1 MNRRKFWWN
10 LFRNFGNFLN
20 EKVFIRN
27 FATRSINRLNFLF
40 QIEAFTFSIKPNTE
54 KICFFLR
61 IDKRKKLGA
70 LFRCNQHQAVCLGVQ
85 STNMSHFF
93 DSENFSHFPN
103 NIKTRHSDWFIDQI
117 KHIIRVQNNSHAL
130 ACQKIA
136 ASVPISILSN
146 QNFQNLSKVAQQYFF
161 VR

>member
-1 MNRRKFWWN
+1 MNRRKFWRN
-10 LFRNFGNFLN
+10 LFCCFRNFLN

-27 FATRSINRLNFLF
+27 FATRSINWLNFLF
-40 QIEAFTFSIKPNTE
+40 QIKTFTFPIKSN
-54 KICFFLR
+54 
-61 IDKRKKLGA
+61 RKKIRFFVGIDEREKLGT
-70 LFRCNQHQAVCLGVQ
+70 LFRCNQHQSVCLGVQ

-103 NIKTRHSDWFIDQI
+103 NIKTRHSDWLVNEI